1 MATNLSLRAIREQ
14 ILFAYTENMIDAD
27 EFLLLY
33 DVNQSKA
40 IYPLWK
46 YNTFDVGMIDDE

>member
-46 YNTFDVGMIDDE
+46 YNTFDAGMIDDE

>member
-1 MATNLSLRAIREQ
+1 MATNLSLRVIREQ

-33 DVNQSKA
+33 DINQSKA

>member
-46 YNTFDVGMIDDE
+46 YNTFDVGMLDDE

>member
-14 ILFAYTENMIDAD
+14 ILFAYTKNMIDAD

-46 YNTFDVGMIDDE
+46 YNTFDAGMIDDE